1 MTPAWRVAAALALA
15 CNLDWGRWA
24 RSRRPNPN
32 CDLCWGRGGERDGD
46 VPDQWYSCECLRH
59 VPDPSDAAAY
69 LADCA
74 RRGVEPGPLP
84 SLEYRP
90 DAGLWWAVECS
101 PHDASIVVH
110 VGYDYP
116 KLCIVVHVG
125 YDYPKLCIVVHVGY
139 DYPKLWTLW
148 GPGASTQGD
157 HANLQACF
165 RRAHHQMVECSL
177 RLVTAAAAALETD
190 GG

>member
-15 CNLDWGRWA
+15 CGLDWGRWVA
-24 RSRRPNPN
+24 
-32 CDLCWGRGGERDGD
+32 GRDGWCGRRTCP
-46 VPDQWYSCECLRH
+46 PDLDGQCRCASPP

-90 DAGLWWAVECS
+90 GAGLWWAVECS

-116 KLCIVVHVG
+116 T
-125 YDYPKLCIVVHVGY
+125 
-139 DYPKLWTLW
+139 LWTLW

-165 RRAHHQMVECSL
+165 RRAHHQVVDRRAHHQVVECTL
-177 RLVTAAAAALETD
+177 RLVTAAAAALEHD
-190 GG
+190 HG

>member
-1 MTPAWRVAAALALA
+1 MIVALYTPTSMTG
-15 CNLDWGRWA
+15 WGRWA

-46 VPDQWYSCECLRH
+46 VPDQWYPCECLRP
-59 VPDPSDAAAY
+59 VPDPSDGAAY

-101 PHDASIVVH
+101 PADASIVVH

-116 KLCIVVHVG
+116 TM
-125 YDYPKLCIVVHVGY
+125 
-139 DYPKLWTLW
+139 WTVW
-148 GPGASTQGD
+148 GPGAGTQGD
-157 HANLQACF
+157 VANLQACF
-165 RRAHHQMVECSL
+165 RRANYKVVECTL
-177 RLVTAAAAALETD
+177 RIATAAAAALEAST
-190 GG
+190 